1 MQVTYKILL
10 LIGLTTLGNTTSNLS
25 TSQESVI
32 GIKPPLK
39 LVQDVAWNLM
49 VGKWYGSQ
57 PTKDGGKQEKI
68 MERSQQGTYKTTFRF
83 YNQEGTYKEHIEVG
97 FWGIS
102 SSVYFTIFR
111 GRLEGDKLTP
121 SDPSNPYNYD
131 AYKVIKLTKEVL
143 EYNHFSN
150 DAIYVNKRVSSDFN
164 FPN

>member
-97 FWGIS
+97 FGVS
-102 SSVYFTIFR
+102 QVPCTLQYFVAGLKAT
-111 GRLEGDKLTP
+111 
-121 SDPSNPYNYD
+121 N
-131 AYKVIKLTKEVL
+131 
-143 EYNHFSN
+143 
-150 DAIYVNKRVSSDFN
+150 
-164 FPN
+164 